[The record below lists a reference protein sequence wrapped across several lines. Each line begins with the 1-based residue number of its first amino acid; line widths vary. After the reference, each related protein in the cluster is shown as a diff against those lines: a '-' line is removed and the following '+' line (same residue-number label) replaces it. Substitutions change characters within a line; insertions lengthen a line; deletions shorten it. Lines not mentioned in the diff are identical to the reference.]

1 MPACDLS
8 HGEEVENNFNEKH
21 CVRVMK
27 LLNK

>member
-1 MPACDLS
+1 MSACDLS
-8 HGEEVENNFNEKH
+8 HGEEAENYFNEKH